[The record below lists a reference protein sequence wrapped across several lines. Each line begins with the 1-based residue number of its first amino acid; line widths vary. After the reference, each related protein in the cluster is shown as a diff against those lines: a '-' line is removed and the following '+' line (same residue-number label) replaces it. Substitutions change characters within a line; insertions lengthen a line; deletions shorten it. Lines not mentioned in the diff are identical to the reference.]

1 MNSSIVPPGHPLYSR
16 KNSVEMLQTENDK
29 LQKENA
35 RLKKMLKKESAA
47 DGSGSNILY

>member
-1 MNSSIVPPGHPLYSR
+1 MNSSIIPPGHPLYSR

-35 RLKKMLKKESAA
+35 RLKKILKKESTAN
-47 DGSGSNILY
+47 GSGFNIPF